1 MSSQT
6 KSPIIGIILLFS
18 GVIITCFILYKSANP
33 LQFLPFS
40 TSLSF
45 SSPSTNS
52 TQVNELEVILERAS
66 NENKTV
72 IITTLNRAWAEPNS
86 TFDLFLKSFRVGQGT
101 EKLLNNLVAVCLDP
115 IAYNRC
121 LEVHSICYSLTT
133 AGNNFTDEAF
143 FMSQSYLD
151 MMWRRIEFLT
161 SVLELGYSFVFTD
174 ADIMWLRDPFS
185 RFFPNGDFQIA
196 CDNFYG
202 NPLDLNNRPNGGF
215 TYVKSNNRSIEF
227 YKFWY
232 SSRLTYPG
240 KHDQDVLNVIKKH
253 PFIREIGLQ
262 IRFLDTVYFGGFC
275 EPSKDLNVVC
285 TMHANCCVGL
295 WKKVHDLNL
304 VLEDWS
310 NFLSLNQT
318 QRAQSKSWSV
328 PSKCGF

>member
-1 MSSQT
+1 
-6 KSPIIGIILLFS
+6 
-18 GVIITCFILYKSANP
+18 
-33 LQFLPFS
+33 
-40 TSLSF
+40 
-45 SSPSTNS
+45 
-52 TQVNELEVILERAS
+52 
-66 NENKTV
+66 
-72 IITTLNRAWAEPNS
+72 
-86 TFDLFLKSFRVGQGT
+86 
-101 EKLLNNLVAVCLDP
+101 
-115 IAYNRC
+115 
-121 LEVHSICYSLTT
+121 
-133 AGNNFTDEAF
+133 
-143 FMSQSYLD
+143 
-151 MMWRRIEFLT
+151 
-161 SVLELGYSFVFTD
+161 
-174 ADIMWLRDPFS
+174 MWLRDPFS